1 MTKQEILS
9 KAYQLRYDN
18 PNLTLGQC
26 VRMSANGLLDDSE
39 YAYLSKLD
47 GLVVEYQL
55 SKILDSSNEKGSI

>member
-26 VRMSANGLLDDSE
+26 IRMVGGELFINNE
-39 YAYLSKLD
+39 HAYLSKLD
-47 GLVVEYQL
+47 GLVAEYEFN
-55 SKILDSSNEKGSI
+55 KIMNTVNEKGS